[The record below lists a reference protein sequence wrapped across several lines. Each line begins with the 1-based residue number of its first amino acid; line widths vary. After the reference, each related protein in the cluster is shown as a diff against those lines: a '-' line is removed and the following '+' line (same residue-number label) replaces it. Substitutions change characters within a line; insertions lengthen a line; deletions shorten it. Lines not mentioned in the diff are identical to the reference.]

1 MILSVLPERGSL
13 NILFT
18 SNRFHP
24 DIGGIESISSQL
36 ASFFAKAGHSVRLI
50 TQSAGNSADDL
61 EQFAFSILRQPS
73 WLDLL
78 GCYRWA
84 DVVFQNNIEV
94 RQLWPAFFFRRP
106 LVIGLQTWIR
116 SEEGQRSP
124 LHRLKQA
131 ALHSASEVVA
141 CSEAIRADSTGRA
154 VVIGNPYQSKLFRCL
169 PEESR
174 RPALVF
180 LGRLVS
186 DKGVDLLLRAY
197 AELDRPDWPLSII
210 GTGPEAELLK
220 GLAEQLGITSRVLFL
235 GSLQGEA
242 LVRVLNQHELMVVPS
257 QWREPF
263 GVVVLEGLACGC
275 VVLAS
280 DGGGLP
286 DAVGCAGLLF
296 RRGDQADLV
305 AKLRELIENEE
316 LRARLRSVAT
326 GHLSYFHEEVVCG
339 RYLEL
344 LESAV
349 RGRRT

>member
-1 MILSVLPERGSL
+1 M

-36 ASFFAKAGHSVRLI
+36 ASYFADAGHSVRLI
-50 TQSAGNSADDL
+50 TQSVGNFTDNQQNYSFL
-61 EQFAFSILRQPS
+61 ILRQPS
-73 WLDLL
+73 ILDLVC
-78 GCYRWA
+78 CYRWA

-94 RQLWPAFFFRRP
+94 RQLWPALFFRKP
-106 LVIGLQTWIR
+106 LVIGLQTWLR
-116 SEEGQRSP
+116 SVEGQRS
-124 LHRLKQA
+124 LLNRLKQM
-131 ALHSASEVVA
+131 ALRSASEVVA

-169 PEESR
+169 PDESR
-174 RPALVF
+174 RPAIVF

-197 AELDRPDWPLSII
+197 AELDRPDWPLTII
-210 GTGPEAELLK
+210 GTGPEGALLK
-220 GLAEQLGITSRVLFL
+220 RLAEELGISSRVLFL
-235 GSLQGEA
+235 GPLQGEA

-296 RRGDQADLV
+296 RRGDQVDL
-305 AKLRELIENEE
+305 ATKLHELIENEE
-316 LRARLRSVAT
+316 LRARLRSVAV
-326 GHLSYFHEEVVCG
+326 GHLSYFQEAVVC
-339 RYLEL
+339 RQYLEL

-349 RGRRT
+349 RRRPL